1 MCRQAQKVGL
11 VFLGTEFNFPYYN
24 FYFGGRCHIQS
35 LNLNALE

>member
-24 FYFGGRCHIQS
+24 FYFEGG
-35 LNLNALE
+35 ATFKA